1 MWRTLS
7 TLLIVE
13 EASIMSISAMA
24 TTTPSALVQALAKYA
39 GYHRDKRNILTHFFG
54 VPLIVFGVQVLL
66 ARAGISIGGVFV
78 SAMWV
83 VTALACLYYLRLE
96 LAMGAVMTI
105 WLLLMGW
112 AALALSLTAPYA
124 WLIWGLG
131 LFVVGWVIQFIGHYY
146 EGKKPAFVDDL
157 IGLAIGPLFVAA
169 ELLFLCGMRRD
180 LEAQIVAIAG
190 ETRIRQF

>member
-1 MWRTLS
+1 
-7 TLLIVE
+7 
-13 EASIMSISAMA
+13 MSISAIA
-24 TTTPSALVQALAKYA
+24 SPSTLVRVLANYA
-39 GYHRDKRNILTHFFG
+39 GYHRDKRNIFTHFFG

-66 ARAGISIGGVFV
+66 ARAGVSAGGVFV
-78 SAMWV
+78 SAMWLA
-83 VTALACLYYLRLE
+83 TALACIYYLRLE
-96 LAMGAVMTI
+96 LAMGTVMTI
-105 WLLLMGW
+105 WLVLMGW
-112 AALALSLTAPYA
+112 AAQSLSVTAPYA
-124 WLIWGLG
+124 WLFWGAG

-169 ELLFLCGMRRD
+169 ELLFLCGLRRD

>member
-1 MWRTLS
+1 
-7 TLLIVE
+7 
-13 EASIMSISAMA
+13 MSIS
-24 TTTPSALVQALAKYA
+24 TTETPSALVRALANYA

-54 VPLIVFGVQVLL
+54 VPLIVLGVQVLL
-66 ARAGISIGGVFV
+66 ARVGIGVGGVFL
-78 SAMWV
+78 SLMWLA
-83 VTALACLYYLRLE
+83 TALACLYYLKLE
-96 LAMGAVMTI
+96 LAMGTVMTVS
-105 WLLLMGW
+105 LLLMAW
-112 AALALSLTAPYA
+112 AAQALSLTAPYA
-124 WLIWGLG
+124 WLIWGAG

-169 ELLFLCGMRRD
+169 ELLFLCGLRRD